1 MTPEPMSSPAG
12 HICAAQD
19 TLTDIRISLV
29 TISAAVEQ
37 LNAQFENHMSSQEK
51 DREKQDQIFHQF
63 QALMKEQGD
72 DIVDVQNHCR
82 FPEKW
87 LDVDERLNVLEI
99 DYHKRGGSSIWT
111 DRLWNI
117 LQAVGIAL
125 VVALTLFF
133 MKGGHIV

>member
-1 MTPEPMSSPAG
+1 MTPEPIALQPG
-12 HICAAQD
+12 HVCAAQD
-19 TLTDIRISLV
+19 ILIDIRISVV

-51 DREKQDQIFHQF
+51 DREKQDQIFRQF

-72 DIVDVQNHCR
+72 DIVDVQHHCR